1 MGPGVR
7 GEGGKGLERC
17 LSRKEVVAT
26 AFNIAITIAITV
38 RKGKEREGK
47 GREGK
52 GLTKCTGVI

>member
-47 GREGK
+47 GR
-52 GLTKCTGVI
+52 GLPSARE